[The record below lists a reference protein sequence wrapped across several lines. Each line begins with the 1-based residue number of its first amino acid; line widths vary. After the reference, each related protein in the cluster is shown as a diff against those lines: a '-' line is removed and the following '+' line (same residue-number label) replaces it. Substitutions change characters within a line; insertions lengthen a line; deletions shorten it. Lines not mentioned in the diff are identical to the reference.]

1 MSSLILSGNL
11 KKQKLFINESCRGF
25 GQKKHNYDD
34 EKQKEIDASLL
45 EDRLRNPQKAFYYM
59 EQAKKDFPDR
69 VEEIEALSK
78 LYIALDI
85 MKSTSTISA
94 DGWLLHVLKY
104 FYELYQ
110 QYPDI
115 SDANALIQFIKKEE
129 VIKSAEEL
137 DLLPQETRER
147 LDLNFSE
154 NLKPFIEQYA
164 LTIATKA
171 DNILQNTEHSNSV
184 NQFKERVAKDSD
196 GFYRWIYDRKERN
209 PDMKW
214 YLRVLFMKFFKRIV
228 LLFGV
233 MWVLSMI
240 YSTLI
245 IGIPMSAVYAVR
257 MVVSF
262 LVLILLITAFVIGIP
277 YLISIKDYYSYE
289 LGNNGFGVTCIKSSL
304 FPLTPIRNYKEIA
317 CYPEKDMIILGDNLV
332 FVPSEDYQMVKEY
345 ILAQA
350 SPKAKVRQ

>member
-1 MSSLILSGNL
+1 MKVREYFDVCDENGMPAGSVSKKESIMSYTDAERDLITKWRPYYPKMIKDAIDQVVLEELQFVKPYIVWEFEKNKNSLLMKAAEAL
-11 KKQKLFINESCRGF
+11 DKKN
-25 GQKKHNYDD
+25 HNYDD

-245 IGIPMSAVYAVR
+245 IWYTNVR
-257 MVVSF
+257 RIRCKNGREFSGAHLTDNCF
-262 LVLILLITAFVIGIP
+262 RDRYTILDK
-277 YLISIKDYYSYE
+277 Y
-289 LGNNGFGVTCIKSSL
+289 
-304 FPLTPIRNYKEIA
+304 
-317 CYPEKDMIILGDNLV
+317 
-332 FVPSEDYQMVKEY
+332 
-345 ILAQA
+345 
-350 SPKAKVRQ
+350 